1 MKQKKI
7 KLQTRLLVSVGL
19 VLVTAFL
26 SIAWFVSSI
35 EERELEA
42 GELKR
47 IYLKSESMT
56 RRMGHLMYSSNWRYM
71 VLALTSDM
79 HNDSSMLY
87 FYITDPDGEILL
99 CDDTTRVG
107 TVEPLRV
114 PLVQPGAEPVLN
126 DLFYTA
132 TGNDAFH
139 FNAYRTRLKQDARF
153 NGTIRGG
160 QGEEIFDTFWDIRYM
175 GESLGSLRMGFSR
188 KALTSK
194 LTHIRSSILGVG
206 FLVLVVVLTMI
217 VAVVKAGM
225 APLESFTRSITVVRG
240 NDGAEDLKQRLEGV
254 SIDQIPRSTLEM
266 ENLNLA
272 FGNLRNMVL
281 STLEELE
288 QHRDSLEYMVLE
300 RTREL
305 EAVNRE
311 LEKRIIERR
320 DIEEKLLNAQ
330 KLEALGTLA
339 GGVAHDFNNLLMAIQ
354 GNAGLIRR
362 WTDPGEIS
370 HEKAKKINDLVDTG
384 ARVVRQLLGFA
395 RGGKYAPAPLSINE
409 VLEQNLDMFSR
420 TRKDLQ
426 IRSRYQ
432 EELWQVE
439 ADKSQ
444 MEQVVLNLF
453 LNASEAMPS
462 NSLLSVETRNII
474 LDGDELEPNG
484 LNPGRFVKFSVT
496 DTGAG
501 MDDETRNRVFDPFF
515 TTKQMGRGTGLGLA
529 SVYGIVRNHG
539 GAVTVHSSPGEG
551 STFSVVL
558 PALPHEEN

>member
-1 MKQKKI
+1 MKQKI

-19 VLVTAFL
+19 VVVMAFL
-26 SIAWFVSSI
+26 SIAWYVSTI
-35 EERELEA
+35 EEKELEA

-47 IYLKSESMT
+47 IYLKSESLT

-71 VLALTSDM
+71 ALALTADM
-79 HNDSSMLY
+79 NNDISMLY

-114 PLVQPGAEPVLN
+114 PLVQPGAAPVFN
-126 DLFYTA
+126 DIFYSQGGDDVLT
-132 TGNDAFH
+132 FKV
-139 FNAYRTRLKQDARF
+139 YRTRLKGNASF
-153 NGTIRGG
+153 KGTLRGEP
-160 QGEEIFDTFWDIRYM
+160 GEEIFDSVWDIRYM
-175 GESLGSLRMGFSR
+175 GESLGTLRMGFSR

-194 LTHIRSSILGVG
+194 LTHIRFSILGMG
-206 FLVLVVVLTMI
+206 CLVLIVVLAMI
-217 VAVVKAGM
+217 VVVVKASM
-225 APLESFTRSITVVRG
+225 APLEAFTRSITAVRAG
-240 NDGAEDLKQRLEGV
+240 PGGEDLKQRLERS
-254 SIDQIPRSTLEM
+254 SIDQIPLSTLEM

-272 FGNLRNMVL
+272 FEDLRKMVV
-281 STLEELE
+281 STWDELE
-288 QHRDSLEYMVLE
+288 QHRDSLESMVLE

-311 LEKRIIERR
+311 LEKRILERQ

-362 WTDPGEIS
+362 WTEPGEVS
-370 HEKAKKINDLVDTG
+370 HQKAQKINELVDTG
-384 ARVVRQLLGFA
+384 ARVVRHLLGFA
-395 RGGKYAPAPLSINE
+395 RGGKYAPAPLNINE
-409 VLEQNLDMFSR
+409 ILESNLDMFSR
-420 TRKDLQ
+420 TRKDLEIQ
-426 IRSRYQ
+426 CRYQ
-432 EELWQVE
+432 EEGWPVE
-439 ADKSQ
+439 ADRSQ

-462 NSLLSVETRNII
+462 SGLLSVETRNII
-474 LDGDELEPNG
+474 LHGDDIDHNG
-484 LNPGRFVKFSVT
+484 LKPGRFVKFSVI
-496 DTGAG
+496 DTGTG
-501 MDDETRNRVFDPFF
+501 MDDETRTRVFDPFF

-539 GAVTVHSSPGEG
+539 GAVTVQSCLGQG

-558 PALPHEEN
+558 PALTLEEN